1 MPVEQQQENEVLWYT
16 NCFFL
21 HDFTFGTLEDC
32 DWIKEQD
39 NAREDMEVRDIWT
52 RGAEMQKCFAMKCGQ
67 DYNINPTR
75 LNVSEVW

>member
-1 MPVEQQQENEVLWYT
+1 MPVEQQQEIDVLWYT

-39 NAREDMEVRDIWT
+39 NAREDMEVRDI
-52 RGAEMQKCFAMKCGQ
+52 
-67 DYNINPTR
+67 
-75 LNVSEVW
+75 

>member
-1 MPVEQQQENEVLWYT
+1 
-16 NCFFL
+16 
-21 HDFTFGTLEDC
+21 
-32 DWIKEQD
+32 
-39 NAREDMEVRDIWT
+39 MEVRDIWT

>member
-1 MPVEQQQENEVLWYT
+1 MGQDPFCKATPRYKAIYDTMPVEQQQENEVLWYT

-39 NAREDMEVRDIWT
+39 NAREDMEVRDI
-52 RGAEMQKCFAMKCGQ
+52 
-67 DYNINPTR
+67 
-75 LNVSEVW
+75 